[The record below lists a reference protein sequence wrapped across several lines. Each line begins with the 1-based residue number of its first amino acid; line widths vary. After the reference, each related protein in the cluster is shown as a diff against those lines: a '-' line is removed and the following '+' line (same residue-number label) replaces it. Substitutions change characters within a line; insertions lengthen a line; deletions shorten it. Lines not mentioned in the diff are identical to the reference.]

1 MAPYRLIRLRK
12 NTSKGAEIL
21 GASTMS
27 YTAAC
32 CRLCLP
38 VLGGCTYHIHIRKVV
53 IPTAVDRTLSPLDSC
68 FAHTRLLNTK
78 HAVVL
83 IVSRCISI
91 MTCNGSQ
98 HTNTECPAVIKDS
111 IKSQYSLRMHADS
124 NLITGAVVPRSMPSE
139 VGAWSTQPKAAGR

>member
-53 IPTAVDRTLSPLDSC
+53 IPKAVEQNIVTVGLVLCSHSIAEYEARCCSNRESM
-68 FAHTRLLNTK
+68 HK
-78 HAVVL
+78 HNDL
-83 IVSRCISI
+83 
-91 MTCNGSQ
+91 
-98 HTNTECPAVIKDS
+98 
-111 IKSQYSLRMHADS
+111 
-124 NLITGAVVPRSMPSE
+124 
-139 VGAWSTQPKAAGR
+139 